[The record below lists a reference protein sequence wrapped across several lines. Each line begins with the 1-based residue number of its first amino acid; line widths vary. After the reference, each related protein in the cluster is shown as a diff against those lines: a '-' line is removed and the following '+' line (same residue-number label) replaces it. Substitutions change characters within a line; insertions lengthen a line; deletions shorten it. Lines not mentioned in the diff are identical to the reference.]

1 MISQKIKTVLV
12 TGVIALGLCAC
23 GQNGKIEETSLKFE
37 KDGTVVNT
45 IVEDFDETLYKVEDL
60 KSMVLGEVAAFN
72 STAGADSI
80 SVDKLEAEDGKIVLS
95 MTYAGAGEYTEFND
109 SILFSGT
116 VLEAYEA
123 GLDFDITLTSTQ
135 EDGGQIG
142 KEEILKMGD
151 YGIIILEEPV
161 KVETAS
167 KILYTSDN
175 VEVLS
180 GKSAK
185 VTETEEAAY
194 LIIK

>member
-1 MISQKIKTVLV
+1 M
-12 TGVIALGLCAC
+12 CAC
-23 GQNGKIEETSLKFE
+23 GQNGKIEETSLKLE

-45 IVEDFDETLYKVEDL
+45 IVEDFDETLYNVEDL

>member
-1 MISQKIKTVLV
+1 MITTLAQTPFSSVN
-12 TGVIALGLCAC
+12 LGTDHSRGGRLITQC
-23 GQNGKIEETSLKFE
+23 I
-37 KDGTVVNT
+37 
-45 IVEDFDETLYKVEDL
+45 
-60 KSMVLGEVAAFN
+60 
-72 STAGADSI
+72 
-80 SVDKLEAEDGKIVLS
+80 
-95 MTYAGAGEYTEFND
+95 
-109 SILFSGT
+109 
-116 VLEAYEA
+116 LEAYEA

>member
-23 GQNGKIEETSLKFE
+23 GQNGKIEETSLKLE